1 MTRQIRSELVK
12 LRTTR
17 TTLGLVLG
25 MVALVVFTVVIQ
37 LVASRFEDSGIP
49 RIEERDTQLT
59 IFATASTAG
68 LFAVLIGIMSVT
80 GEFRHGTI
88 RPTLLFAPARAAL
101 VAAKSVACALAGAV
115 LAVAAVVLTFGIAL
129 AWLQIDDVEQ
139 SLGRSDLAS
148 IAAGTI
154 AATVLW
160 AVLGVGVG
168 AVVRNQVAAILGT
181 ILWASIP
188 EPLLMALVP
197 DVGRFAPGVAA
208 DAVSGAPGQEMLSPL
223 PSAAV
228 LALWAVAFV
237 VAGAVVTSRRDVP

>member
-1 MTRQIRSELVK
+1 MRQIRSELLK

-37 LVASRFEDSGIP
+37 LVASQFEDSGIP
-49 RIEERDTQLT
+49 RIEERDTQRT

-101 VAAKSVACALAGAV
+101 VVAKGGACALAGGL
-115 LAVAAVVLTFGIAL
+115 LAVAAVVLTFGIAR
-129 AWLQIDDVEQ
+129 AWLQVDDVEQ
-139 SLGRSDLAS
+139 SLGRSDLLA
-148 IAAGTI
+148 IAAGTV

-160 AVLGVGVG
+160 AVIGVGVG
-168 AVVRNQVAAILGT
+168 AVVRNQVAAILAT
-181 ILWASIP
+181 IVWTSIP

-197 DVGRFAPGVAA
+197 NVGRFAPGVAA
-208 DAVSGAPGQEMLSPL
+208 DAVSGAPGQEMLSPFA
-223 PSAAV
+223 SAAV
-228 LALWAVAFV
+228 LALWALAFV
-237 VAGAVVTSRRDVP
+237 VAGSVVMARRDVP